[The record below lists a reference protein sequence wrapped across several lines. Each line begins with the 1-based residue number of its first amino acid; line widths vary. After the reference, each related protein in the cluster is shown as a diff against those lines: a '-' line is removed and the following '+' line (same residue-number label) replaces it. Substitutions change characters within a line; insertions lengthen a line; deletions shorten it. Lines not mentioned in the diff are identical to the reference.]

1 MGDPVRFLGAFAQA
15 LSTMTLYVDGHPMR
29 QRAAAAAYRA
39 LQDLQSDSRPAVFTF
54 LGDETIYDREPVK
67 QLRLW
72 DWSLRLA
79 NAGIQRLEFKDRV
92 GPEEFE
98 AFLEEILARL
108 TLSVI
113 DTADARQMRPTA
125 IKYGAVGVRGSTDL
139 TNEAPLP
146 TATLSFSL
154 GEETETFRW
163 LQEQAKSR
171 DTIPLAEAETV
182 VRSLAVAMHTGQHTM
197 LPLLQLKEFDQ
208 YTTSH
213 SLNVAVLAMALAE
226 FLGLGPN
233 AVRAFGVA
241 GLLHDVGKI
250 RIPIEV
256 LTKPGKLNPE
266 ERALMNQHPVEG
278 ARVILRSGERLE
290 MAAVVAYEHHI
301 ALNGGYPSMRFRRN
315 CHQASRLVHVCD
327 VYDALRTKRPYRDAW
342 PAEKVLGYLE
352 EKAGVE
358 FHTEMVTPFVT
369 MMRKWESQVAVLTD
383 EHEPIPAAPDGEP
396 TATPVANAG
405 SP

>member
-1 MGDPVRFLGAFAQA
+1 MSDPVRFLGAFAQA
-15 LSTMTLYVDGHPMR
+15 LSTMTLYDDGHPMR
-29 QRAAAAAYRA
+29 HRAADAAYQA

-54 LGDETIYDREPVK
+54 LGDETIYDREPIK
-67 QLRLW
+67 QLKSW

-92 GPEEFE
+92 GQEEFE

-108 TLSVI
+108 TLSII
-113 DTADARQMRPTA
+113 DTADARQMRPTG
-125 IKYGAVGVRGSTDL
+125 IKFGAVGVRGSTDAA
-139 TNEAPLP
+139 TEASLP

-154 GEETETFRW
+154 GEETDTFRW
-163 LQEQAKSR
+163 LQAQAKSSN
-171 DTIPLAEAETV
+171 TIPLAEAETV
-182 VRSLAVAMHTGQHTM
+182 VRSLAVAMHTGRHTM
-197 LPLLQLKEFDQ
+197 MPLLQLKEFDQ

-213 SLNVAVLAMALAE
+213 SLNVAVLAMAFAE
-226 FLGLGPN
+226 FLDFDPN
-233 AVRAFGVA
+233 VVRAFGVA
-241 GLLHDVGKI
+241 GLLHDLGKI

-256 LTKPGKLNPE
+256 LTKPGKLDPE

-301 ALNGGYPSMRFRRN
+301 ALNGGYPSMRFART

-327 VYDALRTKRPYRDAW
+327 VYDALRTTRPYRDAW
-342 PAEKVLGYLE
+342 PAEKVLGYIE
-352 EKAGVE
+352 EKAGIE
-358 FHTEMVTPFVT
+358 FQAEMATPFVT

-383 EHEPIPAAPDGEP
+383 EHEPIPAAADGEP
-396 TATPVANAG
+396 KATPVARAG
-405 SP
+405 AP